1 MATYFNRDTF
11 GIRDANGLAISS
23 FNPGDIVEGG
33 NSPGGGWSFAGNR
46 SYQTT
51 NPRTGSTNMT
61 VGQWRYDGPP
71 APPPPPPAPA
81 PPAPAPPTK
90 VQAQDPIPLLP
101 ESLGQQSTGSAAQQS
116 PYSLQIKALEDRIND
131 YQKNGLQI
139 NSLSDQIKAI
149 QDSSTANTKSWQ
161 GAIDAL
167 IQRQAESLGSL
178 SAGLSDRI
186 SSSDAKFQGLTNDF
200 YGRISESD
208 ANFQKL
214 AQGFY
219 DRTAQSDAANK
230 QMFDESSSSF
240 RKLLEDSNASYR
252 DQLNASN
259 TNIKSLIDDSNTKF
273 REQMNALAKA
283 AEERDKQL
291 KISSPTMVNDNAT
304 GFRRKMSSLRSA
316 GRVSRGTA
324 NLSINKRVGTSVPR
338 SSGLNIGI

>member
-1 MATYFNRDTF
+1 MATYFNRDTY

-33 NSPGGGWSFAGNR
+33 NSPGVGWSFAGNR
-46 SYQTT
+46 GYQTT

-81 PPAPAPPTK
+81 PPAPAPPPK

-101 ESLGQQSTGSAAQQS
+101 GSLGQGSADQQS

-139 NSLSDQIKAI
+139 SSLSDQIKAI
-149 QDSSTANTKSWQ
+149 QDSGAENAKSWQ
-161 GAIDAL
+161 GALNAL
-167 IQRQAESLGSL
+167 IQRQGESLGSL
-178 SAGLSDRI
+178 STSLNDRI
-186 SSSDAKFQGLTNDF
+186 SSSDA
-200 YGRISESD
+200 
-208 ANFQKL
+208 NFQALTK
-214 AQGFY
+214 GFY
-219 DRTAQSDAANK
+219 DKMAQSDSTYR
-230 QMFDESSSSF
+230 QMFDES
-240 RKLLEDSNASYR
+240 
-252 DQLNASN
+252 N
-259 TNIKSLIDDSNTKF
+259 TNLKKLIDDSNTSY
-273 REQMNALAKA
+273 REQISALAKA

-304 GFRRKMSSLRSA
+304 GFRRKASSLRSA
-316 GRVSRGTA
+316 GKISRGTA
-324 NLSINKRVGTSVPR
+324 NLSISKRVGTSVPR